1 MKKTIL
7 KKITAA
13 FILSAFWICPNFAQ
27 EADSYAEAEPA
38 AEQTDE
44 ADEYDEGDVYE
55 IKKTEKKKSNEWNPF
70 EGIFTSKQAK
80 YIFYDEIPLS
90 TGTIGYK
97 IKHRKATAVIEPK
110 TRKAGLQVYYQSA
123 YFDFLFDENNIAL
136 ISEALEQYLKDFE
149 DHKLIKNQTAKTRK
163 IYNKKGKCRTE
174 WGSVRNMMNYFG
186 DSQFHLGYEFKDGS
200 PYFCIIV
207 KDCKNLA
214 QDLGSNIP
222 EKSVEVQL
230 YFTKAEA
237 KTLVKSLSRERV
249 KQLIETEYFDEESET
264 FTPDTF

>member
-7 KKITAA
+7 KKIAA
-13 FILSAFWICPNFAQ
+13 ACVLSAFWVCAGFAQ
-27 EADSYAEAEPA
+27 EADAYTETEPTQ
-38 AEQTDE
+38 ESDK
-44 ADEYDEGDVYE
+44 YE
-55 IKKTEKKKSNEWNPF
+55 EDDTYEVKTTKKKKSNEWNPF
-70 EGIFTSKQAK
+70 EGIFSSKQAN

-90 TGTIGYK
+90 TGTIGYG

-110 TRKAGLQVYYQSA
+110 TRKAGIQVYYQSA
-123 YFDFLFDENNIAL
+123 YFDFLFDENNIAE
-136 ISEALEQYLKDFE
+136 ISEALEKYLKDFE
-149 DHKLIKNQTAKTRK
+149 EHRLIKKQTAKTRK
-163 IYNKKGKCRTE
+163 IYTSKGKCRTE
-174 WGSVRNMMNYFG
+174 WGSVKNMMNYFG
-186 DSQFHLGYEFKDGS
+186 DSKFHVGYEFKDGS

-237 KTLVKSLSRERV
+237 KTLVSVLSRERV